1 MANDKDFRT
10 NHSKIFA
17 AGDARRGPSLVVWAI
32 KEGRAVADAVETYL
46 NQEIL
51 V

>member
-10 NHSKIFA
+10 SHSKIFA